1 MKENIQKVL
10 AIFKSPGL
18 STAWK
23 WTKIVHGKVLV
34 ICLLTVFRTAA
45 SLCLALVT
53 KGLIDGAVSSNTDK
67 LWHYGIMLVS
77 IIIGIRLLSLANM
90 SIQIRTSANLQ
101 KSMQGM
107 LIQQLLYKDYPSVR
121 GYHSGELV
129 NRVFSDMSTVKS
141 GATNLVPSFVS
152 ILVSFFGA
160 AGILISMDWRFVIL
174 LIVGGLLG
182 LVVVLLFRNPMKRRH
197 KRMREAEGALHAT
210 TQEVLENIRLIKSSV
225 SEERMIRRL
234 DGSQD
239 NLKQEQIRQG
249 RFSMWMN
256 NSMGAVFDLSWLF
269 CMIWGC
275 ISLFRGNLT
284 YGSLAA
290 MIQLIGRVQGPIANS
305 VSLAG
310 QVYGVISSAERLLE
324 LTELPVE
331 KEGEELPDFDEIRME
346 HVSFMYDDGDE
357 DVLRDINGTIHRG
370 DFMALT
376 GISGG
381 GKTSLFQLLLGILH
395 PTEGEIVFSA
405 KGHDVPASRGTR
417 RLFAYVPQG
426 NMLFSGTLRD
436 NLLMFTDQASDE
448 EIWEAVRAACIE
460 PLVKDIG
467 LDAVLGERG
476 IGLSEGQAQR
486 VAVARALLSKAP
498 VLLLDEATSALDEKT
513 EAQLLANIAAMHDMT
528 CLIVTHRRAAL
539 EICNYRLHIEGGTS
553 EGPVAL
559 KKDSAA
565 VQEALQGD
573 IVEETAA
580 LQKDESISGNSA
592 TGRHTC

>member
-1 MKENIQKVL
+1 MSENIKKVL
-10 AIFKSPGL
+10 SIFKSPGL
-18 STAWK
+18 SAAFQ
-23 WTKIVHGKVLV
+23 WTKIAHSRVVL
-34 ICLLTVFRTAA
+34 ICVLTVLRTAG
-45 SLCLALVT
+45 SLALALVT
-53 KGLIDGAVSSNTDK
+53 KGLIDGAVSSNTDA
-67 LWHYGIMLVS
+67 LWHYGILLVS
-77 IIIGIRLLSLANM
+77 IIIGTRLLSLTN
-90 SIQIRTSANLQ
+90 SSVQIRVSAELQ
-101 KSMQGM
+101 KNMQGM

-129 NRVFSDMSTVKS
+129 NRVFSDMNVVKN
-141 GATNLVPSFVS
+141 GAISIFPSFVS

-160 AGILISMDWRFVIL
+160 AAILISMDWRFVIL
-174 LIVGGLLG
+174 LIAGGLLG
-182 LVVVLLFRNPMKRRH
+182 LILVLLFRNPMKRRH

-225 SEERMIRRL
+225 SEERMLRRL
-234 DGSQD
+234 HASQD
-239 NLKQEQIRQG
+239 TLQTEQVRQG

-256 NSMGAVFDLSWLF
+256 NSMGMVFDLSWLF

-275 ISLFRGNLT
+275 ISIFHGNLT

-305 VSLAG
+305 VTLAG
-310 QVYGVISSAERLLE
+310 QAYGVISSAERLLE
-324 LTELPVE
+324 LTNLPVE
-331 KEGEELPDFDEIRME
+331 EEGEELPDFDEIRME

-357 DVLRDINGTIHRG
+357 DVLRDINGTIRRG

-395 PTEGEIVFSA
+395 PTKGQIVFSKKA
-405 KGHDVPASRGTR
+405 IANAEGTRHDVPASRGTR

-436 NLLMFTDQASDE
+436 NLLMFTDGASDE
-448 EIWEAVRAACIE
+448 EIREAVCAACIE

-498 VLLLDEATSALDEKT
+498 ILLLDEATSALDEKT
-513 EAQLLANIAAMHDMT
+513 EAQLLANIAAMHDKT

-539 EICNYRLHIEGGTS
+539 NICNYRLHIEDGTS
-553 EGPVAL
+553 EGPAPL
-559 KKDSAA
+559 
-565 VQEALQGD
+565 
-573 IVEETAA
+573 
-580 LQKDESISGNSA
+580 
-592 TGRHTC
+592 